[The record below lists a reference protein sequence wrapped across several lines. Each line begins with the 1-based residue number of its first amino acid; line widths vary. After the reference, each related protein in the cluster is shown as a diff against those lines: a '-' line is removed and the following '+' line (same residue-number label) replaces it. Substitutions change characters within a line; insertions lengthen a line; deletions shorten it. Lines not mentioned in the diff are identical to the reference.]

1 LPFIRDWNGE
11 WLKGFSKKIGS
22 TSSVAAELWA
32 LRDGLNLCFQQ
43 QLTAVIIDLDAKLV
57 VNLMVTSKSFN
68 GENSALVDD
77 CRELLTHIPHSQVQ
91 HCFREANRCAD
102 ALAKRGVKLPQD
114 FCVFYYPPP
123 DITVI
128 LNHDILGLS
137 SNRLTLYCWL
147 FQLVVSNEVSFYQQK
162 KKYPI
167 FPFR

>member
-1 LPFIRDWNGE
+1 MPFIRDWNGE

-77 CRELLTHIPHSQVQ
+77 CR
-91 HCFREANRCAD
+91 
-102 ALAKRGVKLPQD
+102 
-114 FCVFYYPPP
+114 
-123 DITVI
+123 
-128 LNHDILGLS
+128 
-137 SNRLTLYCWL
+137 
-147 FQLVVSNEVSFYQQK
+147 
-162 KKYPI
+162 
-167 FPFR
+167 